1 MKSKNILIL
10 ILLACMSVPA
20 ALFAQTPEYRKEK
33 DNDFQFRVG
42 AEIEKKFSRKFALTW
57 GEELRVKNT
66 FGDLDKIYSDLG
78 FSYKPLHWLKLNLN
92 YTFIAGYHDGKKK
105 TNYEKYWDL
114 RHRLSLGAT
123 FSYKTISNW
132 KFSLRER
139 VLSTFYTKDD
149 FVPEEKSDPK
159 WNLRSRVMVEYEF
172 RHIPV
177 TPYAYVEISNTLNA
191 PKLADGNYIDKV
203 RTALGV
209 QYRFNKRN
217 SIDVFYRFDYNFGK
231 DINIKNSTG
240 VLKSIVEE
248 TEYNSILS
256 VSYKFKF

>member
-1 MKSKNILIL
+1 MKTKNIFIL
-10 ILLACMSVPA
+10 ILLVCLSVPA
-20 ALFAQTPEYRKEK
+20 TLFAQSPEYREESE
-33 DNDFQFRVG
+33 NDFQFRVG
-42 AEIEKKFSRKFALTW
+42 AEIEKKFARKFAFHW
-57 GEELRVKNT
+57 SEELRIKNS
-66 FGDLDKIYSDLG
+66 FQDIDKIYSDLG
-78 FSYKPLHWLKLNLN
+78 LSYKPLNWLKLNLN
-92 YTFIAGYHDGKKK
+92 YTFISMYHDGKKK

-114 RHRLSLGAT
+114 RHRVSLGAT
-123 FSYKTISNW
+123 FSYKTISGW

-149 FVPEEKSDPK
+149 FLPEEKSDPK
-159 WNLRSRVMVEYEF
+159 WNLRSRIMAEYEF
-172 RHIPV
+172 RHVPV

-209 QYRFNKRN
+209 QYRFDRRN
-217 SIDVFYRFDYNFGK
+217 SIDVFYRFDYNFDK

-240 VLKSIVEE
+240 VLKSIIDKN
-248 TEYNSILS
+248 EYNHILS

>member
-1 MKSKNILIL
+1 MKTRNIFIL
-10 ILLACMSVPA
+10 ILLACISIPA
-20 ALFAQTPEYRKEK
+20 TLFAQEPLYLKEK

-42 AEIEKKFSRKFALTW
+42 AEVEKKFARKFGFHW
-57 GEELRVKNT
+57 SEELRVKNT
-66 FGDLDKIYSDLG
+66 FGDIDKIYSDFG
-78 FSYKPLHWLKLNLN
+78 FSYKPLEWLKLNLN
-92 YTFIAGYHDGKKK
+92 YTFISMYHDGKKK
-105 TNYEKYWDL
+105 TNYKKYWDL
-114 RHRLSLGAT
+114 RHRTSLAAT
-123 FSYKTISNW
+123 FSYKTISGW

-149 FVPEEKSDPK
+149 FHPDEKSDPA
-159 WNLRSRVMVEYEF
+159 WALRSRVQAEYEF

-177 TPYAYVEISNTLNA
+177 TPYAYVEICNTLNA

-209 QYRFNKRN
+209 EYKFDKRN
-217 SIDVFYRFDYNFGK
+217 SINVFYRFDYNFDK

-248 TEYNSILS
+248 TEYNHILS